1 MFLIRFFVLYIW
13 VILTMLV
20 AYTFYMLVYLKW
32 RIRIRQDKQDGVL
45 HESENAKK
53 LRAAL
58 RVLLYPL
65 VFTLVWIPAMFN
77 RLYEG
82 WNTPLFALCLLQA
95 MSEATFGLADTLV
108 YLVTMRKSLWT
119 LFIHGRRSKML
130 SIPMNDITLDHEAL
144 KDSKVN

>member
-1 MFLIRFFVLYIW
+1 
-13 VILTMLV
+13 MLV

-32 RIRIRQDKQDGVL
+32 RIRIRQDKQHGLL

-82 WNTPLFALCLLQA
+82 WNNPLFPLCLLQA

-108 YLVTMRKSLWT
+108 YLVTMR
-119 LFIHGRRSKML
+119 
-130 SIPMNDITLDHEAL
+130 
-144 KDSKVN
+144 